1 MSERFG
7 LATVLELGK
16 VALQRAELP
25 AEQVGFSSNRL
36 RSLGATAQGD
46 GRCPCGCRVVE
57 ESKGTTTERER
68 ARRGRAYQL
77 AWKCSR
83 VDSTP
88 RGAKRKRVRLAE
100 LSRCRKAHERVCA
113 LVDAGLPE
121 GCLRGA
127 AYSKDAQT
135 VARLSSLAENG
146 LGAQLPRLSAATVE
160 AIEEL
165 QAGRSSA
172 CV

>member
-1 MSERFG
+1 M
-7 LATVLELGK
+7 AD
-16 VALQRAELP
+16 A
-25 AEQVGFSSNRL
+25 
-36 RSLGATAQGD
+36 
-46 GRCPCGCRVVE
+46 PCGCRVVE

-100 LSRCRKAHERVCA
+100 LSPQCRKAHERVCA

-121 GCLRGA
+121 GCPCEGL
-127 AYSKDAQT
+127 YSKDAQT

-165 QAGRSSA
+165 QAGRSKRLRLEHEEQEQRLEQEKARHQRGRKS
-172 CV
+172 